1 MINRNFDIYAR
12 KRGFFKI
19 STNNKTVEQIVDE
32 VYTHIMME
40 QWMNSVTFLYTVDW
54 DIFLKRL
61 AEDF

>member
-1 MINRNFDIYAR
+1 MLERCQKRSREEETKVDSSYLLMINRNFDIYAR

-40 QWMNSVTFLYTVDW
+40 Q
-54 DIFLKRL
+54 
-61 AEDF
+61 